1 MTQTERELRVE
12 IYEKNRQLQA
22 ITKQAAQQQ
31 ERIAELEAALG
42 RVFKEAVAYA
52 R

>member
-1 MTQTERELRVE
+1 MTQTELQLRAE
-12 IYEKNRQLQA
+12 IYELKRQLRA

-42 RVFKEAVAYA
+42 RVFKETVQYA

>member
-1 MTQTERELRVE
+1 MTQTERELRE
-12 IYEKNRQLQA
+12 QLYEKNRQMEA
-22 ITKQAAQQQ
+22 ITKQAAEQQ
-31 ERIAELEAALG
+31 ERIHELEAAMT

>member
-1 MTQTERELRVE
+1 MTKTERELRAE
-12 IYEKNRQLQA
+12 LYEKNRQLQA

-42 RVFKEAVAYA
+42 RVFKETVQYA

>member
-1 MTQTERELRVE
+1 MTQTERELRQE
-12 IYEKNRQLQA
+12 LYEKNRKLQA

-31 ERIAELEAALG
+31 ERIAELEAALV

>member
-1 MTQTERELRVE
+1 MNQAERQLRE
-12 IYEKNRQLQA
+12 QLYESNRQLQA

-31 ERIAELEAALG
+31 ERIAELEGALS
-42 RVFKEAVAYA
+42 RVFRETVQYA